1 MKEIIKS
8 VHITL
13 KEEGELNEVEQELV
27 AAAKEATFRSYAP
40 YSRFCVGAAALLD
53 NGEIVTGNNQENC
66 AYPSG
71 LCAERTTLFY
81 ANSRYPDVP
90 VRTLCIAARD
100 SSGSFTKEPIS
111 PCGACRQVML
121 ETEHRFGRPMQVML
135 FGTNGIYELMG
146 FTGGD
151 PELVFVHGGIHL
163 DQYVHALDNVFQSG
177 ESR

>member
-121 ETEHRFGRPMQVML
+121 ETEHRFGHPMQVML
-135 FGTNGIYELMG
+135 FGTNGIYFIDSAQDLLPVG
-146 FTGGD
+146 FD
-151 PELVFVHGGIHL
+151 QDSLV
-163 DQYVHALDNVFQSG
+163 
-177 ESR
+177 

>member
-53 NGEIVTGNNQENC
+53 NGEIVT
-66 AYPSG
+66 G

-135 FGTNGIYELMG
+135 FGTNGIYFIDSAQDLLPVG
-146 FTGGD
+146 FD
-151 PELVFVHGGIHL
+151 QDSLV
-163 DQYVHALDNVFQSG
+163 
-177 ESR
+177 

>member
-13 KEEGELNEVEQELV
+13 KEEGELNEVEQKLV

-100 SSGSFTKEPIS
+100 TSGSFTKEPIS

-135 FGTNGIYELMG
+135 FGTNGIYFIDSAQDLLPVG
-146 FTGGD
+146 FD
-151 PELVFVHGGIHL
+151 QDSLV
-163 DQYVHALDNVFQSG
+163 
-177 ESR
+177 